1 VVVVATVP
9 ARGAGRDPGRVTRTA
24 PIRHAHGG
32 RSRRT
37 WRRSDVGP
45 AHRDRDGV
53 ERESFEL
60 CLVAL
65 EETIARAE
73 RWCQRRERSLAD
85 FDLRAADMVRRL
97 RDAGVIAASV
107 RWEAA

>member
-1 VVVVATVP
+1 
-9 ARGAGRDPGRVTRTA
+9 
-24 PIRHAHGG
+24 
-32 RSRRT
+32 
-37 WRRSDVGP
+37 
-45 AHRDRDGV
+45 V

-65 EETIARAE
+65 EETVARAE